1 MEQLGQ
7 SVKSIDIIQL
17 RKQRDI
23 LQAEKAKLATEL
35 QRIQNLLKI

>member
-7 SVKSIDIIQL
+7 SVKSVDIIQL

-23 LQAEKAKLATEL
+23 LQGEKAKLATEL